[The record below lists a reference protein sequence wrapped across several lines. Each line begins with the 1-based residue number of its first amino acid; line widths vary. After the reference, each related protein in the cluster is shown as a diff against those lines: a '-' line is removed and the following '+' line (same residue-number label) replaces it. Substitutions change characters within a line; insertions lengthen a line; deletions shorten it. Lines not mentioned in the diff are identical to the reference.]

1 MAQQTTN
8 PVGDGQPQPQTFYL
22 TIMQL
27 RQTMKLPEDLFML
40 ITGNPRPGIP
50 HINAHGIVQP
60 ARTEQDAPGI
70 RIPNCIGQ
78 QVLQYPSQQY
88 FIAVHHRTA

>member
-27 RQTMKLPEDLFML
+27 RQTMKLPENLFML

-50 HINAHGIVQP
+50 HINEHGMVQP
-60 ARTEQDAPGI
+60 ASTRQEGPEMCITN
-70 RIPNCIGQ
+70 RIGQ
-78 QVLQYPSQQY
+78 QLLQYPSQQY